1 MDLNEYQK
9 VGRLNLD
16 GFIDLNKSAI
26 PYNEFVEKYV
36 QSGKYEVYTEKAIA
50 DFQKSIQND
59 LVKSVIDGK
68 GLKKLNAE
76 LSELNRVE
84 YRHNDVVISVLVKE
98 KIEKS
103 AEAEEDVDEDDLQ
116 KGLVTDS
123 FQYDSKMDFIKTGK
137 DIKAQ
142 VNGVLIPLL
151 EAQKTRLNA
160 DLVSKAKDIDCDP
173 DSTVDSY
180 EYRGFAGVL
189 PQVAQ
194 YSWDMY
200 GKKYDSNGMSTEAC
214 DEDQAKCMRKY
225 NEIARNLVST
235 MSDIYY
241 SSLLARNMEDS
252 KKYTLTTKQVIAL
265 QF

>member
-9 VGRLNLD
+9 TGRLNLD

-59 LVKSVIDGK
+59 LVKSAIDGK
-68 GLKKLNAE
+68 ELTKLNGE
-76 LSELNRVE
+76 LSQLSRIE
-84 YRHNDVVISVLVKE
+84 YKHNDAVISVLVKE

-103 AEAEEDVDEDDLQ
+103 AEAEENTEDDLQ

-160 DLVSKAKDIDCDP
+160 DLVAKAKDIDCDP
-173 DSTVDSY
+173 DSVVDSY
-180 EYRGFAGVL
+180 EYRGFSGVL
-189 PQVAQ
+189 PQVGQ
-194 YSWDMY
+194 YSWDQY
-200 GKKYDSNGMSTEAC
+200 GKKYDNNGMSTEAC
-214 DEDQAKCMRKY
+214 DEDQAKCMREY

-235 MSDIYY
+235 MADIYY
-241 SSLLARNMEDS
+241 SSLLARNMEDA
-252 KKYTLTTKQVIAL
+252 KKYTLTAKQVIAL